1 MIKIIEMELYRFFH
15 SISTWVILFADII
28 LAFLSVMLV
37 QTMISN
43 NASIQIYSDVW
54 ELLEAQINGGILM
67 VLCALSAIIFVSAK
81 YKGGF
86 IKNVANLVSHREM
99 LLFPETIVTVIA
111 SALHF
116 FVYLA
121 CTIGAWAVLLGNTFI
136 AVSFPTER
144 TNGNPPGYN
153 YD

>member
-1 MIKIIEMELYRFFH
+1 MIN
-15 SISTWVILFADII
+15 
-28 LAFLSVMLV
+28 
-37 QTMISN
+37 N

-54 ELLEAQINGGILM
+54 ELLAAQINGGILM

-81 YKGGF
+81 YKDGF

-99 LLFPETIVTVIA
+99 LLFPEIIVTVIA

-116 FVYLA
+116 FVYSA

-136 AVSFPTER
+136 AVSFPAIIKWLIVQYILHLDFCCLLLLIYMLT
-144 TNGNPPGYN
+144 
-153 YD
+153 

>member
-99 LLFPETIVTVIA
+99 LLFPR
-111 SALHF
+111 L
-116 FVYLA
+116 LA
-121 CTIGAWAVLLGNTFI
+121 
-136 AVSFPTER
+136 
-144 TNGNPPGYN
+144 
-153 YD
+153 